1 MADHF
6 EAMRQAIDRAREGLG
21 RNRDPR
27 RNREV
32 FRTFL
37 AAMFAAFEGLAY
49 ELGGDGSYVSD
60 EMFDVTGP
68 RGAVDSVFLD
78 QIDGCESDTPAAKL
92 AHRRAI
98 VSMTY
103 DRARA

>member
-6 EAMRQAIDRAREGLG
+6 ETMRQAIDRARKGLD
-21 RNRDPR
+21 RNNDPLA
-27 RNREV
+27 NREV
-32 FRTFL
+32 FRAFL

-60 EMFDVTGP
+60 EMFCVTGP

-78 QIDGCESDTPAAKL
+78 RIDACGGDGLAARL